1 MGVIVAA
8 PLLDIAYA
16 RLSTPVFALGVGGL
30 AGALLLGEVPWWTG
44 FFLYPW
50 WRLWRGWR
58 LLLFPNHLRL
68 LPPLGLG
75 RRIGL
80 EEVEGL
86 ERAYWPAGP
95 LSRGREALVLV
106 LKGGER
112 LPLPLEEAL
121 GEQIRELLARRTSG
135 SGFPGG

>member
-1 MGVIVAA
+1 M
-8 PLLDIAYA
+8 LLEVVYA
-16 RLSTPVFALGVGGL
+16 RLSPLAFALGVGGFL
-30 AGALLLGEVPWWTG
+30 LLVLLEGAPLWALL
-44 FFLYPW
+44 FLYPW
-50 WRLWRGWR
+50 WRLRRGWR
-58 LLLFPNHLRL
+58 LLLFPDYLRL

-80 EEVEGL
+80 EEVEDL

-106 LKGGER
+106 LKSGER

-121 GEQIRELLARRTSG
+121 GERVRELLEGRTSG
-135 SGFPGG
+135 TGSPGG